1 MVPGNNPFE
10 DALLAATVPP
20 SLQELSSQSPALMN
34 GQIDWNETPEAHVFK
49 SDVTGLRE
57 EEVKVEIGDGRV
69 LQISG
74 ERNVGREEINND
86 EAAAVQRVECSSGKF
101 TRSFTL
107 PTNAKMDQV
116 RAAVENGVLIVTVP
130 KDEAKQAVESSN

>member
-1 MVPGNNPFE
+1 
-10 DALLAATVPP
+10 
-20 SLQELSSQSPALMN
+20 MN
-34 GQIDWNETPEAHVFK
+34 GQIDWNEMPEAHVFK
-49 SDVTGLRE
+49 SDVTGLRK

-107 PTNAKMDQV
+107 PMNAKMDQV